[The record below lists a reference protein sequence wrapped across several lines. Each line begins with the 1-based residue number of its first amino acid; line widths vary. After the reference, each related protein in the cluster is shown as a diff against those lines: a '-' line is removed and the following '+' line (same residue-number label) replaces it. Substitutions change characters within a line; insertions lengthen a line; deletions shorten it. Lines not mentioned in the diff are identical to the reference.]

1 MPRSYILESETGRQF
16 RRNRRHM
23 FPIPNQRQFEPV
35 HERDHSGYPPRT
47 ENDSTTSGRAI
58 NVTTENIQVGPSPPV
73 SPVKLPALQTESA
86 GYETRSGRI
95 SKKPVKMN
103 LEIVRETRL

>member
-1 MPRSYILESETGRQF
+1 MRGIILGIHQEPRMT
-16 RRNRRHM
+16 
-23 FPIPNQRQFEPV
+23 P
-35 HERDHSGYPPRT
+35 
-47 ENDSTTSGRAI
+47 RAI
-58 NVTTENIQVGPSPPV
+58 NVTTENVQVGPSPPV

-95 SKKPVKMN
+95 SKKLVKMN